1 MGIFKFIRGEVM
13 KYAETHEWI
22 DVKEGK
28 GRVGISIYAQKELGE
43 IVYLELPKVGQE
55 VKAGGEVAV
64 LESTKAAADIYSPVS
79 GKITAVNEKV
89 KKDPSLMNSA
99 PEGEGY
105 LFEITL
111 THPEE
116 LEALTS
122 KNEYHRW
129 ATKTAH

>member
-1 MGIFKFIRGEVM
+1 M

-22 DVKEGK
+22 DANKGK
-28 GRVGISIYAQKELGE
+28 GRVGISIHAQKELGE
-43 IVYLELPKVGQE
+43 IVYVELPKVGQE
-55 VKAGGEVAV
+55 VKAGEEVAV

-79 GKITAVNEKV
+79 GKITAINEKV
-89 KKDPSLMNSA
+89 KEDPSLMNTS

-122 KNEYHRW
+122 KDEYHQW
-129 ATKTAH
+129 ILQSTP

>member
-1 MGIFKFIRGEVM
+1 M

-22 DVKEGK
+22 DAKEGE
-28 GRVGISIYAQKELGE
+28 GRVGISVHAQKELGE
-43 IVYLELPKVGQE
+43 IVYVELPKVEQE
-55 VKAGGEVAV
+55 IKAGEEVAI

-89 KKDPSLMNSA
+89 RKEPSLINKA
-99 PEGEGY
+99 PEREGY

-116 LEALTS
+116 LEVLTS
-122 KNEYHRW
+122 KGEYHQW
-129 ATKTAH
+129 ILQSTH